1 MSISQRRGSTKKQ
14 KEIMM
19 AENIYTSGQ
28 YLEKNPTWHIE
39 ESAWKVRHILP
50 MMYRHHL
57 VPDTVCEVGCGSGEV
72 IRLLQMR
79 MSDACTFWG
88 YDISPQAIEM
98 CKERANERLHFK
110 LADIRREQ
118 DGFFD
123 LILVL
128 DVIEHLED
136 YFSFLRDI
144 KPKSQYKL
152 FHIPLEVSVQ
162 GVLRGKIFIRNRDLH
177 GHLHYFT
184 KETALR
190 TLEDAGY
197 EVLDYSYSPEYELY
211 TTLLLTKLM
220 KLPRRFFFVLH
231 KDWAVRI
238 LGGSRLLV
246 LAK

>member
-1 MSISQRRGSTKKQ
+1 MKL
-14 KEIMM
+14 E
-19 AENIYTSGQ
+19 ELYTSGE
-28 YLEKNPTWHIE
+28 YLQRNPTWHIE
-39 ESAWKVRHILP
+39 ESSWKVRHIVP
-50 MMYRHHL
+50 MMKRHGL
-57 VPDTVCEVGCGSGEV
+57 EPNTICEVGCGVGEV
-72 IRLLQMR
+72 LRLLQEN

-88 YDISPQAIEM
+88 YDISPQALAIA
-98 CKERANERLHFK
+98 KERANERLHFK
-110 LADIRREQ
+110 LADIRKEQ
-118 DGFFD
+118 DAFFD

-144 KPKSQYKL
+144 KPKSRYKL

-162 GVLRGKIFIRNRDLH
+162 GVLRGKIFMRNRDLH

-190 TLEDAGY
+190 TVEDVGY
-197 EVLDYSYSPEYELY
+197 EVLDYSYSPEYELH
-211 TTLLLTKLM
+211 TTLLQTNLM
-220 KLPRRFFFVLH
+220 KLPRRFFSALH

-238 LGGSRLLV
+238 LGGSRLLI